1 MRIILTVYY
10 CNFTFHKMKKKVFI
24 VLLCIACVS
33 CKKKEDELTN
43 EPVPEAEIPVG
54 PTSGYDALFSNIKTY
69 SKTGGAYVLS
79 GEQNTGYYSGKT
91 IGNEIY
97 NAADLQNIGGVVLN
111 NIVLKTKSTFADH
124 YYNDTTHSAFTPP
137 YNWQVLGSSVVDS
150 FSFANPNPL
159 PEFPLA
165 VRIPDSVNISA
176 GLTIRLKGTSG
187 CDLIRVLLMAAGQSI
202 NKLTAGTDTL
212 IMISPADMA
221 SLGTTNTGYLS
232 VQLYKDNYRKI
243 NGKKVNFRT
252 GVAYANTA
260 FKVKE

>member
-1 MRIILTVYY
+1 MKNKVIIL
-10 CNFTFHKMKKKVFI
+10 
-24 VLLCIACVS
+24 LLLVACVC
-33 CKKKEDELTN
+33 CKKKEDEFTN

-69 SKTGGAYVLS
+69 SKNSGVYTLS
-79 GEQNTGYYSGKT
+79 GDQNTGYYSGKT

-111 NIVLKTKSTFADH
+111 NIVLKTRSTFADH
-124 YYNDTTHSAFTPP
+124 YYNDTTHSAFTAP
-137 YNWQVLGSSVVDS
+137 YSWKILGSSVVDS

-165 VRIPDSVNISA
+165 AQIADSVNISS
-176 GLTIRLKGTSG
+176 GLTIRLKGVTG
-187 CDLIRVLLMAAGQSI
+187 CDLIRVLLMAGGQSI
-202 NKLTAGTDTL
+202 NKLTAGTDSL
-212 IMISPADMA
+212 IMLSPADMA
-221 SLGTTNTGYLS
+221 SLSATNTGYLS

-252 GVAYANTA
+252 GVAYANAA